1 MIQFYNIIGKPAQ
14 LYETTNPDWVPTLH
28 MGHKVTVPDQERH
41 KRAEERAKRKRVVSE
56 VYTSTKSKVAAVAI
70 EAPIQTIGCQ
80 TEPAFML
87 EYMQLQTDN
96 DRLRKENDKLI
107 KQNDEL
113 RMKVAY
119 LERTRVSS
127 ENLQRSDHILK
138 FYTGNTFCHKF
149 IMISVYT
156 GIAEWCVFKALFD
169 LVSSA
174 IPDNTRLSKMSIFIM
189 FFMKLRLNLM
199 DEDLAFRFGV
209 HCSTISRYF
218 HQVLDVMAVK
228 TAPFIKWPERDTL
241 RETMPTAFR
250 KFFKKC
256 AVIID
261 CTEIFI
267 ERPSDLLARAQVWS
281 NYKHHSTIKFLIGI
295 TPQGTISHISKCV
308 GGRMSDKEITEQ
320 SGLIQHLLPG

>member
-1 MIQFYNIIGKPAQ
+1 M
-14 LYETTNPDWVPTLH
+14 TL
-28 MGHKVTVPDQERH
+28 V
-41 KRAEERAKRKRVVSE
+41 
-56 VYTSTKSKVAAVAI
+56 
-70 EAPIQTIGCQ
+70 
-80 TEPAFML
+80 F
-87 EYMQLQTDN
+87 
-96 DRLRKENDKLI
+96 
-107 KQNDEL
+107 
-113 RMKVAY
+113 
-119 LERTRVSS
+119 
-127 ENLQRSDHILK
+127 
-138 FYTGNTFCHKF
+138 
-149 IMISVYT
+149 T

-174 IPDNTRLSKMSIFIM
+174 LHDNTRLSKMSILIM

-209 HCSTISRYF
+209 HCSTVSRYF

-228 TAPFIKWPERDTL
+228 TAPFIKWPDRDTL
-241 RETMPTAFR
+241 RQTMPTAFR

-256 AVIID
+256 AVIMD

-267 ERPSDLLARAQVWS
+267 ERPSDLLAREQVWS

-320 SGLIQHLLPG
+320 SGLIQHLLPVKMYYHHCAFYNTANYLGDVILADRGFTCDGYVRMAMAEVKIPPFTKGKK

>member
-1 MIQFYNIIGKPAQ
+1 
-14 LYETTNPDWVPTLH
+14 
-28 MGHKVTVPDQERH
+28 
-41 KRAEERAKRKRVVSE
+41 
-56 VYTSTKSKVAAVAI
+56 VAVVAI

-80 TEPAFML
+80 TEPTFML
-87 EYMQLQTDN
+87 EYMHLQTDN

-138 FYTGNTFCHKF
+138 FYTINTFCHKF

-156 GIAEWCVFKALFD
+156 GIAECKALFD

-189 FFMKLRLNLM
+189 FFMKLHLNLM

-228 TAPFIKWPERDTL
+228 TAPFIK
-241 RETMPTAFR
+241 
-250 KFFKKC
+250 
-256 AVIID
+256 
-261 CTEIFI
+261 
-267 ERPSDLLARAQVWS
+267 
-281 NYKHHSTIKFLIGI
+281 
-295 TPQGTISHISKCV
+295 
-308 GGRMSDKEITEQ
+308 
-320 SGLIQHLLPG
+320 